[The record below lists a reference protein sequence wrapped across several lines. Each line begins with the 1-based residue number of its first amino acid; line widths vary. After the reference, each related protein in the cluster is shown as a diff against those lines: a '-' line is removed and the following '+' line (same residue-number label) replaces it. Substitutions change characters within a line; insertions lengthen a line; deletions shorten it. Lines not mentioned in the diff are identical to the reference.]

1 MRLSLDKIYSSLFFI
16 ICFSL
21 AFIGDK
27 FYAIPNGANIALV
40 LLFPFIINWS
50 QLLNLLNKKL
60 VIWFS
65 AFVFFIFLKSV
76 FLNNFIEDISQIKKL
91 FQVLLLVILS
101 FGLKEKNLS
110 YLKSGIILGTFTSCT
125 YSLIKICIIV
135 FQTGV
140 FNFTKGPLINE
151 TLPVQRLYLGL
162 LCTFSLIFV
171 FERLLKNR
179 KKLNLFLALFFV
191 FFVFLIA
198 GRIAVVSVLFIII
211 YYVFTFLKSYM
222 RYVAVLLILLFSS
235 VVMLTNNNLSKR
247 IFHSDDNFRTSYF
260 EKIEMHEPRFLIWK
274 YSFEI
279 LKQTN
284 LITGNGYSNTTEK
297 LVNKYNNIP
306 QQKKKN
312 WFINKEFN
320 THNQYLDI
328 LISQGIL
335 AGLLFLIFL
344 SQAFKLAKES
354 HTKLLLLISMLIY
367 MTVYNNF
374 HRLIGVYL
382 FALILIVILLNDNAK
397 KTIK

>member
-1 MRLSLDKIYSSLFFI
+1 MRFSLDKIYTSLFFI

-27 FYAIPNGANIALV
+27 LYAIPNGANIALA
-40 LLFPFIINWS
+40 LLFPFVINWS
-50 QLLNLLNKKL
+50 QLVKRLTKKP
-60 VIWFS
+60 VIWF
-65 AFVFFIFLKSV
+65 AIFVFFIFFKSV
-76 FLNNFIEDISQIKKL
+76 FMSYFIEDISQIKKL
-91 FQVLLLVILS
+91 FQVLLLLILS
-101 FGLKEKNLS
+101 FGLKEKS
-110 YLKSGIILGTFTSCT
+110 VGYLKLGIVLGTLTACV

-171 FERLLKNR
+171 LERLLKNR
-179 KKLNLFLALFFV
+179 KKYNFFLAV
-191 FFVFLIA
+191 FFIFFTFLIA
-198 GRIAVVSVLFIII
+198 GRIAVISVLFIII

-222 RYVAVLLILLFSS
+222 RYIAVLSIFILISITAF
-235 VVMLTNNNLSKR
+235 TNNNLSKR
-247 IFHSDDNFRTSYF
+247 FFHSEDNFRTTYF

-279 LKQTN
+279 LKETN
-284 LITGNGYSNTTEK
+284 LITGNGYSKTTEK
-297 LVNKYNNIP
+297 LVNEYKNIS
-306 QQKKKN
+306 QEKKRN
-312 WFINKEFN
+312 WFIDKEFN

-328 LISQGIL
+328 LISQGVL
-335 AGLLFLIFL
+335 AALIFIVFL
-344 SQAFKLAKES
+344 VQVFKVAKKS
-354 HTKLLLLISMLIY
+354 HTNILLLTSMLIY

-382 FALILIVILLNDNAK
+382 FSLILIVILSKDNSK
-397 KTIK
+397 KTIE

>member
-1 MRLSLDKIYSSLFFI
+1 MRFSLDKIYSSLFFI

-222 RYVAVLLILLFSS
+222 RCVAVLLILLFSS

-382 FALILIVILLNDNAK
+382 FALVLIVILSKDNAK
-397 KTIK
+397 QQ

>member
-110 YLKSGIILGTFTSCT
+110 YLKSGIILGTFTACT

-171 FERLLKNR
+171 FERLAKKSEKNIISFWQCF
-179 KKLNLFLALFFV
+179 LFSLFF
-191 FFVFLIA
+191 
-198 GRIAVVSVLFIII
+198 
-211 YYVFTFLKSYM
+211 
-222 RYVAVLLILLFSS
+222 
-235 VVMLTNNNLSKR
+235 
-247 IFHSDDNFRTSYF
+247 
-260 EKIEMHEPRFLIWK
+260 
-274 YSFEI
+274 
-279 LKQTN
+279 
-284 LITGNGYSNTTEK
+284 
-297 LVNKYNNIP
+297 
-306 QQKKKN
+306 
-312 WFINKEFN
+312 
-320 THNQYLDI
+320 
-328 LISQGIL
+328 
-335 AGLLFLIFL
+335 
-344 SQAFKLAKES
+344 
-354 HTKLLLLISMLIY
+354 
-367 MTVYNNF
+367 
-374 HRLIGVYL
+374 
-382 FALILIVILLNDNAK
+382 
-397 KTIK
+397 

>member
-1 MRLSLDKIYSSLFFI
+1 VRLSLDKIYSSLFFI

-40 LLFPFIINWS
+40 LLFPFIINWR

-382 FALILIVILLNDNAK
+382 FALILIVILSNDNAK

>member
-50 QLLNLLNKKL
+50 QILNLLNKKL

-110 YLKSGIILGTFTSCT
+110 YLKSGIILGTFTACT

-171 FERLLKNR
+171 FERLLKNQ
-179 KKLNLFLALFFV
+179 KKHNLFLAVFFV

-198 GRIAVVSVLFIII
+198 GRIAIVSVLFIII

-222 RYVAVLLILLFSS
+222 RYVAVLLILLLTS
-235 VVMLTNNNLSKR
+235 VVVLTNNNLSQR

-284 LITGNGYSNTTEK
+284 LITGNGYSKTTEK

-335 AGLLFLIFL
+335 AVFLFLIFL
-344 SQAFKLAKES
+344 TQAFKLAKES

-382 FALILIVILLNDNAK
+382 FALVLIVILSKDNAK
-397 KTIK
+397 

>member
-1 MRLSLDKIYSSLFFI
+1 VRLSLDKIYSSLFFI

-110 YLKSGIILGTFTSCT
+110 YLKSGIILGTFTACT

-171 FERLLKNR
+171 FERLLKNQ
-179 KKLNLFLALFFV
+179 KKHNLFLAVFFV

-198 GRIAVVSVLFIII
+198 GRIAIVSVLFIII

-222 RYVAVLLILLFSS
+222 RYVAVLLILLLTP
-235 VVMLTNNNLSKR
+235 VVVLTNNNLSQR

-284 LITGNGYSNTTEK
+284 LITGNGYSKTTEK
-297 LVNKYNNIP
+297 LVNKYNKIP

-335 AGLLFLIFL
+335 AGFLFFIFL
-344 SQAFKLAKES
+344 TQAFKLAKES

-382 FALILIVILLNDNAK
+382 FALVLIVILSKDNAK
-397 KTIK
+397 QQ

>member
-110 YLKSGIILGTFTSCT
+110 YLKSGIILGTFTACT

-171 FERLLKNR
+171 FERLLKNQ
-179 KKLNLFLALFFV
+179 KKHNLFLAVFFV

-198 GRIAVVSVLFIII
+198 GRIAIVSVLFIII

-222 RYVAVLLILLFSS
+222 RYVAVLLILLLTS
-235 VVMLTNNNLSKR
+235 VVVLTNNNLSQR

-284 LITGNGYSNTTEK
+284 LITGNGYSKTTEK

-335 AGLLFLIFL
+335 ALFLFLIFL
-344 SQAFKLAKES
+344 TQAFKLAKES

-382 FALILIVILLNDNAK
+382 FALIFIVILSNDNAK

>member
-1 MRLSLDKIYSSLFFI
+1 MRFSLDKIYSSLFFI

-284 LITGNGYSNTTEK
+284 LITGNGYSKTTEK

-382 FALILIVILLNDNAK
+382 FALILIVILSNDNAK

>member
-1 MRLSLDKIYSSLFFI
+1 MRFSLDKIYSSLFFI

-222 RYVAVLLILLFSS
+222 RYVAVLLILLLTS
-235 VVMLTNNNLSKR
+235 VVVLTNNNLSKR

-284 LITGNGYSNTTEK
+284 LITGNGYSKTTEK

-382 FALILIVILLNDNAK
+382 FALILIVILSNDNAK

>member
-1 MRLSLDKIYSSLFFI
+1 MRFSLNKIYTSLFFI

-21 AFIGDK
+21 SFIGDK
-27 FYAIPNGANIALV
+27 FYAIPNGANIALA
-40 LLFPFIINWS
+40 LMFPFVINWS
-50 QLLNLLNKKL
+50 QLVKRLNKKP
-60 VIWFS
+60 VIWF
-65 AFVFFIFLKSV
+65 AIFVFFIFFKSV
-76 FLNNFIEDISQIKKL
+76 FMSYFIEDISQIKKL
-91 FQVLLLVILS
+91 FQVLLLLILS
-101 FGLKEKNLS
+101 FGLKEKS
-110 YLKSGIILGTFTSCT
+110 VGYLKLGIVLGTLTACV

-171 FERLLKNR
+171 LERLLKNR
-179 KKLNLFLALFFV
+179 KKYNFFLAV
-191 FFVFLIA
+191 FFIFFTFLIA

-222 RYVAVLLILLFSS
+222 RYIAVLSIFVLISITAF
-235 VVMLTNNNLSKR
+235 TNNNLSKR
-247 IFHSDDNFRTSYF
+247 LFHSEDNFRTTYF

-279 LKQTN
+279 LKETN
-284 LITGNGYSNTTEK
+284 LITGNGYSKTTEK
-297 LVNKYNNIP
+297 LVNEYKNIS
-306 QQKKKN
+306 QEKKRN
-312 WFINKEFN
+312 WFIDKEFN

-328 LISQGIL
+328 LISQGVL
-335 AGLLFLIFL
+335 AALIFIVFL
-344 SQAFKLAKES
+344 VQVFKVAKKS
-354 HTKLLLLISMLIY
+354 HTNILLLTSMLIY

-382 FALILIVILLNDNAK
+382 FSLILIVILSKDNSK
-397 KTIK
+397 KTIE

>member
-1 MRLSLDKIYSSLFFI
+1 MRFSLDKIYSSLFFI

-222 RYVAVLLILLFSS
+222 RYVAVLLILLLTS
-235 VVMLTNNNLSKR
+235 VVVLTNNNLSQR

-382 FALILIVILLNDNAK
+382 FALILIVILSNDNAK

>member
-1 MRLSLDKIYSSLFFI
+1 MRFSLNKIYTSLFFI

-21 AFIGDK
+21 SFIGDK
-27 FYAIPNGANIALV
+27 FYAIPNGANIALA
-40 LLFPFIINWS
+40 LMFPFVINWS
-50 QLLNLLNKKL
+50 QLVKRLNKKP
-60 VIWFS
+60 VIWF
-65 AFVFFIFLKSV
+65 AIFVFFIFFKSV
-76 FLNNFIEDISQIKKL
+76 FMSYFIEDISQIKKL
-91 FQVLLLVILS
+91 FQVLLLLILS
-101 FGLKEKNLS
+101 FGLKEKS
-110 YLKSGIILGTFTSCT
+110 VGYLKLGIVLGTLTACV

-171 FERLLKNR
+171 FERLLKNQ
-179 KKLNLFLALFFV
+179 KKHNLFLAVFFV

-198 GRIAVVSVLFIII
+198 GRIAIVSVLFIII

-222 RYVAVLLILLFSS
+222 RYVAVLLILLLTS
-235 VVMLTNNNLSKR
+235 VVVLTNNNLSQR

-279 LKQTN
+279 LKETN
-284 LITGNGYSNTTEK
+284 LITGNGYSKTTEK
-297 LVNKYNNIP
+297 LVNEYKNIS
-306 QQKKKN
+306 QEKKRN
-312 WFINKEFN
+312 WFIDKEFN

-328 LISQGIL
+328 LISQGVL
-335 AGLLFLIFL
+335 AALIFIVFL
-344 SQAFKLAKES
+344 VQVFKVAKKS
-354 HTKLLLLISMLIY
+354 HTNILLLTSMLIY

-382 FALILIVILLNDNAK
+382 FSLILIVILSKDNSK
-397 KTIK
+397 KTIE

>member
-1 MRLSLDKIYSSLFFI
+1 MRFSLDKIYSSLFFI

-110 YLKSGIILGTFTSCT
+110 YLKSGIILGTFTACT

-171 FERLLKNR
+171 FERLLKNQ
-179 KKLNLFLALFFV
+179 KKHNLFLAVFFV

-198 GRIAVVSVLFIII
+198 GRIAIVSVLFIII

-382 FALILIVILLNDNAK
+382 FALILIVILSNDNAK

>member
-60 VIWFS
+60 LIWFS

-110 YLKSGIILGTFTSCT
+110 YLKSGIILGTFTACT

-171 FERLLKNR
+171 FERLLKNQ
-179 KKLNLFLALFFV
+179 KKHNLFLAVFFV

-198 GRIAVVSVLFIII
+198 GRIAIVSVLFIII

-222 RYVAVLLILLFSS
+222 RYVAVLLILLLTS
-235 VVMLTNNNLSKR
+235 VVVLTNNNLSQR

-284 LITGNGYSNTTEK
+284 LITGNGYSKTTEK

-335 AGLLFLIFL
+335 ALFLFLIFL
-344 SQAFKLAKES
+344 TQAFKLAKES

-382 FALILIVILLNDNAK
+382 FALIFIVILSNDNAK

>member
-110 YLKSGIILGTFTSCT
+110 YLKSGIILGTFTACT

-171 FERLLKNR
+171 FERLLKNQ
-179 KKLNLFLALFFV
+179 KKHNPFLAVFFV

-198 GRIAVVSVLFIII
+198 GRIAIVSVLFIII

-222 RYVAVLLILLFSS
+222 RYVAVLLILLLTS
-235 VVMLTNNNLSKR
+235 VVVLTNNNLSKR

-284 LITGNGYSNTTEK
+284 LITGNGYSKTTEK

-328 LISQGIL
+328 LISQGVL
-335 AGLLFLIFL
+335 AAFLFLIFL
-344 SQAFKLAKES
+344 TQAFKLAKES

-382 FALILIVILLNDNAK
+382 FALVLIVILSKDNSK
-397 KTIK
+397 QQ

>member
-1 MRLSLDKIYSSLFFI
+1 MRFSLDKIYSSLFFI

-110 YLKSGIILGTFTSCT
+110 YLKSGIILGTFTACT

-171 FERLLKNR
+171 FERLLKNQ
-179 KKLNLFLALFFV
+179 KKHNLFLAVFFV

-198 GRIAVVSVLFIII
+198 GRIAIVSVLFIII

-284 LITGNGYSNTTEK
+284 LITGNGYSKTTEK

-382 FALILIVILLNDNAK
+382 FALILIVILSNDNAK

>member
-1 MRLSLDKIYSSLFFI
+1 MRFSLDKIYSSLFFI

-110 YLKSGIILGTFTSCT
+110 YLKSGIILGTFTACT

-284 LITGNGYSNTTEK
+284 LITGNGYSKTTEK

-382 FALILIVILLNDNAK
+382 FALILIVILSNDNAK

>member
-1 MRLSLDKIYSSLFFI
+1 MRFSLDKIYSSLFFI

-171 FERLLKNR
+171 FERLLKNQ
-179 KKLNLFLALFFV
+179 KKHNLFLAVFFV

-382 FALILIVILLNDNAK
+382 FALILIVILSNDNAK

>member
-1 MRLSLDKIYSSLFFI
+1 MRFSLDKIYSSLFFI

-110 YLKSGIILGTFTSCT
+110 YLKSGIILGTFTACT

-171 FERLLKNR
+171 FERLLKNQ
-179 KKLNLFLALFFV
+179 KKHNLFLAVFFV

-198 GRIAVVSVLFIII
+198 GRIAIVSVLFIII

-222 RYVAVLLILLFSS
+222 RYVAVLLILLLTS
-235 VVMLTNNNLSKR
+235 VVVLTNNNLSQR

-284 LITGNGYSNTTEK
+284 LITGNGYSKTTEK

-382 FALILIVILLNDNAK
+382 FALILIVILSNDNAK

>member
-1 MRLSLDKIYSSLFFI
+1 MRFSLDKIYSSLFFI

-222 RYVAVLLILLFSS
+222 RYVAALLILLLTS
-235 VVMLTNNNLSKR
+235 VVVLTNNNLSQR

-382 FALILIVILLNDNAK
+382 FALILIVILSNDNAK

>member
-1 MRLSLDKIYSSLFFI
+1 MRFSLDKIYSSLFFI

-50 QLLNLLNKKL
+50 QLLNLLSKKL

-247 IFHSDDNFRTSYF
+247 VFHSDDNFRTSYF

-382 FALILIVILLNDNAK
+382 FALILIVILSNDNAK

>member
-110 YLKSGIILGTFTSCT
+110 YLKSGIILGTFTACT

-171 FERLLKNR
+171 FERLLKNQ
-179 KKLNLFLALFFV
+179 KKHNLFLAVFFV

-198 GRIAVVSVLFIII
+198 GRIAIVSVLFIII

-222 RYVAVLLILLFSS
+222 RYVAVLLILLLTS
-235 VVMLTNNNLSKR
+235 VVVLTNNNLSQR

-284 LITGNGYSNTTEK
+284 LITGNGYSKTTEK

-335 AGLLFLIFL
+335 AGFLFLIFL
-344 SQAFKLAKES
+344 LKAFKLAKES

-382 FALILIVILLNDNAK
+382 FALILIVILSNDNAK

>member
-110 YLKSGIILGTFTSCT
+110 YLKSGIILGTFTACT

-171 FERLLKNR
+171 FERLLKNQ
-179 KKLNLFLALFFV
+179 KKHNLFLAVFFV

-198 GRIAVVSVLFIII
+198 GRIAIVSVLFIII

-222 RYVAVLLILLFSS
+222 RYVAALLILLLTS
-235 VVMLTNNNLSKR
+235 VVVLTNNNLSQR

-382 FALILIVILLNDNAK
+382 FALILIVILSNDNAK

>member
-1 MRLSLDKIYSSLFFI
+1 VRFSLDKIYSSLFFI

-382 FALILIVILLNDNAK
+382 FALILIVILSNDNAK

>member
-1 MRLSLDKIYSSLFFI
+1 MRFSLDKIYSSLFFI

-171 FERLLKNR
+171 FERLLKNQ
-179 KKLNLFLALFFV
+179 KKHNLFLAVFFV

-198 GRIAVVSVLFIII
+198 GRIAIVSVLFIII

-279 LKQTN
+279 LKETN
-284 LITGNGYSNTTEK
+284 LITGNGYSKTTEK

-382 FALILIVILLNDNAK
+382 FALILIVILSNDNAK